1 VKLGL
6 YLLIQPHGSKLWRL
20 AFRFG
25 GKQKMAFD
33 GIRTPSPHF
42 ETPWEFEPLKAGHNV
57 AGLVTQVTEQV
68 SELICLLKEIQKTL
82 PTGDAN
88 IATYNALIASLS

>member
-1 VKLGL
+1 V
-6 YLLIQPHGSKLWRL
+6 S
-20 AFRFG
+20 
-25 GKQKMAFD
+25 
-33 GIRTPSPHF
+33 
-42 ETPWEFEPLKAGHNV
+42 AGHNV